1 MPTVS
6 TQNLSPHG
14 PTFPSDLGGVLQ
26 LQKSILAIV
35 SVNVPALLDTTCT
48 KSRQS
53 IFGGISLL
61 TSFFALHRQPRLQAG
76 SRGSGAA
83 LAANIAGSEFST
95 PYLVLSWGQLIFFY
109 HQHFEM

>member
-14 PTFPSDLGGVLQ
+14 PTFPSNLGGVLQ

-35 SVNVPALLDTTCT
+35 SVNVPAFLDTTCA
-48 KSRQS
+48 KSKQR
-53 IFGGISLL
+53 IFGLYFPVDK
-61 TSFFALHRQPRLQAG
+61 FFCTALHRQPRLQAG

-83 LAANIAGSEFST
+83 LASLPIG
-95 PYLVLSWGQLIFFY
+95 
-109 HQHFEM
+109 